1 MSEQI
6 VYYKKHK
13 TGSTEY
19 YYYVTKKGDN
29 YLLCVE
35 VTDNEP
41 VTPNWVVQ
49 RHIGK
54 NCLKISKQEA
64 REIIKLLRE
73 GKYRVLEEN
82 YGDRDWV
89 IG

>member
-13 TGSTEY
+13 TVRSEY
-19 YYYVTKKGDN
+19 YYYVTKKGN
-29 YLLCVE
+29 GYLLCVE
-35 VTDNEP
+35 VTDNDL
-41 VTPNWVVQ
+41 VTPTWVVQ

-54 NCLKISKQEA
+54 NCLKLDEKEA
-64 REIIKLLRE
+64 KEVIELLRN
-73 GKYRVLEEN
+73 GKYRLLEEN
-82 YGDRDWV
+82 YGDRYWV

>member
-6 VYYKKHK
+6 VYKHK
-13 TGSTEY
+13 TGSTE

-41 VTPNWVVQ
+41 VTPTWVVQ

-54 NCLKISKQEA
+54 NCLKLDEKEA
-64 REIIKLLRE
+64 KEVIELLRN
-73 GKYRVLEEN
+73 GKYRLLEEN
-82 YGDRDWV
+82 YGDRYWV